1 MERFA
6 GTLPTSLPSTTP
18 SSTSPLLRRLLG
30 AALRAARFRQ
40 HRSLRD
46 VSARAGVSLGYLS
59 EIERGRKEPSSELL
73 AAVCAALDISL
84 GELLADVCR
93 TLRTAEPES
102 VDSPTCSAA

>member
-6 GTLPTSLPSTTP
+6 GTLPTTQ
-18 SSTSPLLRRLLG
+18 SSTAPLLRRLLG
-30 AALRAARFRQ
+30 AALRSARFRQ

-84 GELLADVCR
+84 AELLADVCR
-93 TLRTAEPES
+93 SLCATEPEA
-102 VDSPTCSAA
+102 VDPATCSAA